1 MRALKDSGIEW
12 IGQIPQAWSV
22 GKTIFGLEM
31 PITDGPHETPQLYSE
46 GIPFVSAEAVSTG
59 NGRINFENIRGY
71 ISQEYYEECCKKY
84 IPQKEDI
91 YMIKSGATTGKI
103 AIVDTDDVFTIW
115 SPLAVFRCN
124 KERCISRYLFY
135 TLQSD
140 YYQKQVES
148 KWSFGTQQNIGM
160 RTLERLLICYP
171 SLPEQER
178 IAEYLDRKCA
188 EIDALIAAKE
198 KTNALL
204 KERRQGIIYEAVTKG
219 LNPDAPMKD
228 SGIEWIG
235 QIPEDWD
242 VFPVKYLL
250 DKNHPYP
257 IGDGDHGMIKAD
269 DYLSEGIPYIRVL
282 NLTWG
287 DGLNLETLV
296 YISEEMNNRIKNSE
310 LRPND
315 ILIAKTGATIGK
327 TAIVPE
333 SLPRSNTTSHV
344 GKITI
349 SNDHNPKF
357 FYYVMTS
364 SVIQTQIQIL
374 SSMQSTRPELGI
386 DGLRNLLTVVPP
398 VEKQRDI
405 ATYLD
410 YQCAELNSVIA
421 TNTSMIEKLKEYR
434 QSIIYEAVTGKIEI

>member
-1 MRALKDSGIEW
+1 MRAMKDSGIEW

-124 KERCISRYLFY
+124 KERCISRFLFY

-140 YYQKQVES
+140 YYQKQLES

-171 SLPEQER
+171 AVPEQER
-178 IAEYLDRKCA
+178 IVDYLDAKCA
-188 EIDALIAAKE
+188 AIDALIAAKE

-204 KERRQGIIYEAVTKG
+204 KERRQSIIYEAVTKG

-235 QIPEDWD
+235 QIPECWD
-242 VFPVKYLL
+242 VAALKRVATPSTGMTPSKANPQFWE
-250 DKNHPYP
+250 
-257 IGDGDHGMIKAD
+257 GDIPWFSSKDIKAD
-269 DYLSEGIPYIRVL
+269 YLFDSEDHISQQAVEECGLTVHAENSVVFCARSGILRHTFPVSVLKCKGTINQDLRVL
-282 NLTWG
+282 ATSAAIDPEFLMYYLRG
-287 DGLNLETLV
+287 
-296 YISEEMNNRIKNSE
+296 MNNTIVTLYQKV
-310 LRPND
+310 
-315 ILIAKTGATIGK
+315 GAT
-327 TAIVPE
+327 VE
-333 SLPRSNTTSHV
+333 SIEMEWLLYLPV
-344 GKITI
+344 A
-349 SNDHNPKF
+349 
-357 FYYVMTS
+357 
-364 SVIQTQIQIL
+364 L
-374 SSMQSTRPELGI
+374 
-386 DGLRNLLTVVPP
+386 PP
-398 VEKQRDI
+398 VEEQKQI
-405 ATYLD
+405 AD
-410 YQCAELNSVIA
+410 YIVARCNEIDGQIAANEVSV
-421 TNTSMIEKLKEYR
+421 TKLKEYR
-434 QSIIYEAVTGKIEI
+434 QSIIYEAVTGKIEV